1 MANVKFHYTEPGKP
15 EPIYFEQIYA
25 EKPGGGLVKAP
36 AYDIKPTTALGEDA
50 DGNLQPIKCAVLTED
65 AAADAATIKVAKG
78 SGFAKGDF
86 IATGK
91 VAVAITKVDDTTSE
105 DYDVIT
111 AKLGVKLS
119 QGTRLY
125 QASAAADG
133 KETFAVPIY
142 TPKYVAGDYART
154 GDGDQLIKLV
164 NGANLR
170 KETAL
175 IANEVA
181 ALLPTIQ
188 LV

>member
-1 MANVKFHYTEPGKP
+1 M
-15 EPIYFEQIYA
+15 
-25 EKPGGGLVKAP
+25 
-36 AYDIKPTTALGEDA
+36 
-50 DGNLQPIKCAVLTED
+50 
-65 AAADAATIKVAKG
+65 
-78 SGFAKGDF
+78 
-86 IATGK
+86 
-91 VAVAITKVDDTTSE
+91 DDTTSE
-105 DYDVIT
+105 DYDAIT

-181 ALLPTIQ
+181 VLLPTIQ